1 MGWILIMYKY
11 NVAKPTKLRINKSV
25 EGETIEMK
33 MRRIVDNKEPIT
45 DGAPLIYGPKGEIM
59 AGHNIRTDRF
69 EIAVEAMDNISK
81 ANIAK
86 GSEVTLEA
94 KEENPENPEE

>member
-1 MGWILIMYKY
+1 MYKY
-11 NVAKPTKLRINKSV
+11 NIAKPTKLRINQSV

-45 DGAPLIYGPKGEIM
+45 DGATLFYGPKGEIM

-69 EIAVEAMDNISK
+69 EIAVDATDAISK

-86 GSEVTLEA
+86 GSEVTLET
-94 KEENPENPEE
+94 KVDTEITEE

>member
-11 NVAKPTKLRINKSV
+11 NATKPTKLRINQSV

-94 KEENPENPEE
+94 KEDNETTEE

>member
-1 MGWILIMYKY
+1 MGWILKMYKY
-11 NVAKPTKLRINKSV
+11 NTVKPTKIRVNKSI

-33 MRRIVDNKEPIT
+33 VRRIVDNKEPIT

-86 GSEVTLEA
+86 GSEVTLEV
-94 KEENPENPEE
+94 KEDNETTEE

>member
-1 MGWILIMYKY
+1 MYKY
-11 NVAKPTKLRINKSV
+11 NTNKPTKTRVNTSV

-33 MRRIVDNKEPIT
+33 IRRIVDNKEPIT

-69 EIAVEAMDNISK
+69 EIAVEATDAISK

-86 GSEVTLEA
+86 GLEVTLETEIEVDT
-94 KEENPENPEE
+94 EEQ

>member
-1 MGWILIMYKY
+1 MGWILIMYRY
-11 NVAKPTKLRINKSV
+11 NVAKPTKLRINQSI

-33 MRRIVDNKEPIT
+33 VRRIVDNKEPIT

-69 EIAVEAMDNISK
+69 EIAVEATDSISK

-94 KEENPENPEE
+94 KEDKETTEK

>member
-1 MGWILIMYKY
+1 
-11 NVAKPTKLRINKSV
+11 
-25 EGETIEMK
+25 MK

-69 EIAVEAMDNISK
+69 EIAIDATDAISK
-81 ANIAK
+81 ASIAK
-86 GSEVTLEA
+86 GSEVTLQT
-94 KEENPENPEE
+94 KVDTEEE

>member
-11 NVAKPTKLRINKSV
+11 NTNKPTKIRVNNSI

-33 MRRIVDNKEPIT
+33 VRRIVDNKEPIT

-59 AGHNIRTDRF
+59 AGHDIRTDRF
-69 EIAVEAMDNISK
+69 EIAVEATDAISK
-81 ANIAK
+81 AIIAL
-86 GSEVTLEA
+86 GSEVTLET
-94 KEENPENPEE
+94 KEDNQEE

>member
-1 MGWILIMYKY
+1 MYKY
-11 NVAKPTKLRINKSV
+11 NVTKPTKLRINQRV

-33 MRRIVDNKEPIT
+33 MRRIIDNKEPIT

-69 EIAVEAMDNISK
+69 EIAVDATDAISK
-81 ANIAK
+81 ATIAK
-86 GSEVTLEA
+86 ASEVTLEN
-94 KEENPENPEE
+94 KVDVEVDTEEE